1 MEKPFEGSYSMILQ
15 EIKEK
20 SQEFNSIV
28 LKFENRFFNFEAHVV
43 ARSSVASEL
52 GCQVWLLQP
61 PDGFCI
67 PMNIVIE

>member
-1 MEKPFEGSYSMILQ
+1 MKKPFEGSYSMILQ

-28 LKFENRFFNFEAHVV
+28 FKFENRFLNFEAHVV
-43 ARSSVASEL
+43 ARSSVASEFA
-52 GCQVWLLQP
+52 CQVSLLQP